1 MTTRGVVKKKK
12 SYAKPR
18 PYMYDPQRQ
27 TIVPRGV
34 PGDIR
39 VRRTNINNDD
49 YDNGGDI
56 SDGGGESSEL
66 SPPLTARK
74 NKFEKNDDDE
84 PAQQQ
89 QGCGRDDD
97 DGGGGEATTRR
108 RINTSDSPNRASR
121 SHGEKQYYQYGSIN
135 DSAKPSAST
144 AAAVA
149 AAAKSAK
156 TTLGSG
162 SKQHV
167 GIHKEESPDMEG
179 GDPISTTIIPPRRM
193 AREVNA
199 LIAATSMTS
208 GPPLSRKL
216 FLDDITTG
224 ARKGGGQHRVVA
236 SAAGHRGRHSTTRG
250 DGRVVLGDRSNN
262 TTTKKNDISTRI
274 IMGDTKR
281 ELNSCIVYYADIY
294 DCTHF
299 INIFLYLILIPA
311 SVLGG
316 HLSNLLRNQVE
327 VVDRSREEQLRTK
340 SARRKKREYSPE
352 PPLTNGRT
360 RRLSVAAD
368 TTSSRQH
375 EEKRPRTSV
384 QFLVPAV
391 SDDDDNHDHKH
402 FGLIEGIGGG
412 YG

>member
-1 MTTRGVVKKKK
+1 MTTRGVVKRKK

-27 TIVPRGV
+27 TIVPRV

-39 VRRTNINNDD
+39 VRR
-49 YDNGGDI
+49 NGGD
-56 SDGGGESSEL
+56 SDGGGKSSEL

-84 PAQQQ
+84 PAQQH
-89 QGCGRDDD
+89 GCGRDDD
-97 DGGGGEATTRR
+97 DDGGREATTRR

-121 SHGEKQYYQYGSIN
+121 SRGEKQYYHGAIN
-135 DSAKPSAST
+135 DSAKPSASKT
-144 AAAVA
+144 VA

-156 TTLGSG
+156 TTLGSR

-167 GIHKEESPDMEG
+167 GIHKEESPDKEG
-179 GDPISTTIIPPRRM
+179 GDPITTTIIPPRRM
-193 AREVNA
+193 AREVDA
-199 LIAATSMTS
+199 LIAATSMAS

-224 ARKGGGQHRVVA
+224 ARKGGEQHRVVA

-274 IMGDTKR
+274 MGDSKR

-294 DCTHF
+294 DCAHF
-299 INIFLYLILIPA
+299 INIFYI
-311 SVLGG
+311 SF
-316 HLSNLLRNQVE
+316 S
-327 VVDRSREEQLRTK
+327 
-340 SARRKKREYSPE
+340 
-352 PPLTNGRT
+352 
-360 RRLSVAAD
+360 
-368 TTSSRQH
+368 
-375 EEKRPRTSV
+375 
-384 QFLVPAV
+384 
-391 SDDDDNHDHKH
+391 
-402 FGLIEGIGGG
+402 
-412 YG
+412 

>member
-1 MTTRGVVKKKK
+1 MTTRGVAKKKK

-49 YDNGGDI
+49 YDNGGD

-74 NKFEKNDDDE
+74 NKFEKNDDDD
-84 PAQQQ
+84 AA
-89 QGCGRDDD
+89 RDDDDDD
-97 DGGGGEATTRR
+97 DGGREATTRR

-121 SHGEKQYYQYGSIN
+121 SRGEKQYYYGAIN

-144 AAAVA
+144 TAAVA

-156 TTLGSG
+156 TTLGSR

-179 GDPISTTIIPPRRM
+179 GDTITTTIIPPRRM
-193 AREVNA
+193 AREVDA
-199 LIAATSMTS
+199 LIAATSMAS

-224 ARKGGGQHRVVA
+224 ARKGGEQHRVVA

-274 IMGDTKR
+274 MGDSKR
-281 ELNSCIVYYADIY
+281 ELNSCTV
-294 DCTHF
+294 
-299 INIFLYLILIPA
+299 
-311 SVLGG
+311 
-316 HLSNLLRNQVE
+316 
-327 VVDRSREEQLRTK
+327 
-340 SARRKKREYSPE
+340 
-352 PPLTNGRT
+352 
-360 RRLSVAAD
+360 
-368 TTSSRQH
+368 
-375 EEKRPRTSV
+375 
-384 QFLVPAV
+384 
-391 SDDDDNHDHKH
+391 
-402 FGLIEGIGGG
+402 
-412 YG
+412 

>member
-27 TIVPRGV
+27 TIVPRV

-49 YDNGGDI
+49 DSGGDG
-56 SDGGGESSEL
+56 GGGESSEL
-66 SPPLTARK
+66 SPPLTAWK
-74 NKFEKNDDDE
+74 NKFETNDDEDA
-84 PAQQQ
+84 AQQH
-89 QGCGRDDD
+89 GCGRDDD
-97 DGGGGEATTRR
+97 DDGGGEATTRR
-108 RINTSDSPNRASR
+108 IYTSDSPNRASR
-121 SHGEKQYYQYGSIN
+121 SRGEKQYYHGAIN
-135 DSAKPSAST
+135 DSAKPLASTT
-144 AAAVA
+144 AAAA
-149 AAAKSAK
+149 AAPKSAK
-156 TTLGSG
+156 TTLGSR

-167 GIHKEESPDMEG
+167 GIHKEESHDMEG
-179 GDPISTTIIPPRRM
+179 GDPTTTTIIPPRRM
-193 AREVNA
+193 AREVDA
-199 LIAATSMTS
+199 LIAATSMAS

-216 FLDDITTG
+216 FLDDTTTG
-224 ARKGGGQHRVVA
+224 ARKGDERHRVVA

-274 IMGDTKR
+274 IMGDSKR
-281 ELNSCIVYYADIY
+281 ELNSCIVYYAEYY

-299 INIFLYLILIPA
+299 INIFLHLILITA

-360 RRLSVAAD
+360 RSLSVAAD
-368 TTSSRQH
+368 TTSLRQH

-391 SDDDDNHDHKH
+391 PDDDDNHDHKH